1 MPPLACMHILE
12 NQVFSSNKLYCLA
25 VFLLQILNLLLQHLN
40 DLLAFVASEALEILD
55 ISNNLLSDT
64 ILYFARHKIIKI
76 KLKDI
81 KKILPLILFN
91 YSALQYTILLKFNF
105 TSFCVTLVN
114 FSGSYTL
121 TLIGYFSSNYA
132 AKHSLQ
138 PRKSFSNLLHTVY
151 ILLVY

>member
-1 MPPLACMHILE
+1 MA
-12 NQVFSSNKLYCLA
+12 
-25 VFLLQILNLLLQHLN
+25 
-40 DLLAFVASEALEILD
+40 
-55 ISNNLLSDT
+55 
-64 ILYFARHKIIKI
+64 
-76 KLKDI
+76 
-81 KKILPLILFN
+81 LILFN

-151 ILLVY
+151 ILLVYYICSKLKKWKKFVHDIQRTEKNYGRDLVVSMFRHFFFQHFGFITISHSFLPPVQTTVKKLFPKYCSTTIFLP